1 MPPLTRL
8 KMAAASQ
15 HSLPSAAA
23 DAFAVV
29 ASMPDHSIVEKSKAS
44 PVQPYWRL
52 QPSKRL
58 TRAASSSLEKRG
70 SVCGFPTLGSGCTDI
85 TDFLSVGIR
94 ISYRWVPR
102 NRVGAFILRSE
113 DPTAIR
119 GWSPT
124 RVNPLSMLHL
134 SNSNDSYLVGT
145 RTNSSPRH
153 PRLPRPAIPNSGCLR
168 EAAGVRRDPTALRR
182 RP

>member
-1 MPPLTRL
+1 MYILLFLQQSACSIYLTSMASMAFTASPRRMMPPLTRL

-85 TDFLSVGIR
+85 TDFLSVGTR

-102 NRVGAFILRSE
+102 NRVGAFILRSA
-113 DPTAIR
+113 DR
-119 GWSPT
+119 F
-124 RVNPLSMLHL
+124 PLGAGGLPGL
-134 SNSNDSYLVGT
+134 SKL
-145 RTNSSPRH
+145 
-153 PRLPRPAIPNSGCLR
+153 
-168 EAAGVRRDPTALRR
+168 
-182 RP
+182 